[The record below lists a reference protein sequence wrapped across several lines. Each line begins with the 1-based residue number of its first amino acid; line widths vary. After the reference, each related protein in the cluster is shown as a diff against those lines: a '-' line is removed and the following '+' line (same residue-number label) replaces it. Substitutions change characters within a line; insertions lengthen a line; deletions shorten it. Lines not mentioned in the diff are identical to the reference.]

1 MKFMVGDIVRA
12 LYTISEAHIVAGMQY
27 TITEVDYA
35 DDDIGGMP
43 YQVNRRDYWIS
54 ADDLELHKRYDQ
66 VLYDKRSKAA
76 QRIQEHIDKQG
87 FSVFGYV
94 KNTVTARKLLI
105 DFGFVSEVSPD
116 CDYFELYPY
125 YAVARAHPLFTSIY
139 TSEKEL
145 SNLLEGS
152 SNILADVYK
161 NT

>member
-1 MKFMVGDIVRA
+1 MGGDIVRA
-12 LYTISEAHIVAGMQY
+12 LSNIAEAHIVAGRQY
-27 TITEVDYA
+27 TISEVDYE
-35 DDDIGGMP
+35 DDDIAGMP
-43 YQVNRRDYWIS
+43 YQVDGVDFWIS

-66 VLYDKRSKAA
+66 VLYDKINKVAT
-76 QRIQEHIDKQG
+76 RIQQHIDKQG
-87 FSVFGYV
+87 FNTFCYV
-94 KNTVTARKLLI
+94 KNTATARKLLI